1 LFHEVA
7 RPELLMWCVAQALS
21 KWQLQ
26 ELKLWQPEPQVW
38 PLVRQ
43 LVHLLYEF
51 AHPRLY
57 L

>member
-1 LFHEVA
+1 LFHEVV
-7 RPELLMWCVAQALS
+7 RPELLMWCAAQAPQSPKL
-21 KWQLQ
+21 L
-26 ELKLWQPEPQVW
+26 ELKLWQPEPQVQ

-51 AHPRLY
+51 AHPRLC